1 MKYNSDVF
9 ISYSRKDLDVVKQI
23 CSLFRANSISYWLD
37 QKDVQAGGEF
47 LGDIVQAIKGCKITL
62 FISSSNSNSS
72 IYTAK
77 EVALAFNEGKYIIPY
92 KIDASSFN
100 KNLELVLCNLNW
112 MEAIPF
118 NEKKAAELVASI
130 KSLLSGEKKQEVEN
144 IPHRVYINIE
154 EWDEPNNRFLKFIKK
169 VFKDK

>member
-23 CSLFRANSISYWLD
+23 CSLFRANNISYWLD

-118 NEKKAAELVASI
+118 NEQKAADLIASI

-144 IPHRVYINIE
+144 IPHREYINIE